1 MTTTEVGSDGMGSA
15 QGSRRTQWGAVM
27 AVMLGTFVLVTAEQL
42 PIGLL
47 TALAGD
53 LRVTEGVAGL
63 SVTVPS
69 VVAAVAAIGVPLVVG
84 RLDRRVLLI
93 ALMVLMTAANAVTAV
108 APNIGVLVA
117 SRVLV
122 GIAIGGFWAVAG
134 SLAVRL
140 AAPESVHR
148 ATAVIF
154 GGVAAANVLGVPLAT
169 VLGELIGW
177 RLSFAA
183 LGALAL
189 ITMVAL
195 IALLPRLAA
204 DRPVGLGV
212 LGSQLAHRGVLAG
225 LAITLL
231 AVVGHFAAFTF
242 VSPIL
247 QEVSGVPERL
257 VGPVLL
263 AFGVAG
269 MIGNF
274 VAGTFLA
281 RHLRGV
287 VIGVLGGMTVMLVAM
302 PTLGLTPVR
311 GVAVLVLWGL
321 VFGGLSVAMQTWMIS
336 AAPDSPEPA
345 TALWVCIW
353 NAAIGIGAFLGG
365 RTVDTTAT
373 AAVPWIGA
381 GVLLLAALIATF
393 ARPSVKSR
401 QRQRRDAT

>member
-1 MTTTEVGSDGMGSA
+1 
-15 QGSRRTQWGAVM
+15 M
-27 AVMLGTFVLVTAEQL
+27 AAMLGTFVLVTAEQL

-47 TALAGD
+47 TALASD

-84 RLDRRVLLI
+84 KLDRRALLI
-93 ALMVLMTAANAVTAV
+93 ALMVLMTAANAVTAI
-108 APNIGVLVA
+108 APNIGVLMA

-140 AAPESVHR
+140 AAPESVPR
-148 ATAVIF
+148 AIAVIF

-189 ITMVAL
+189 IAMVAL

-204 DRPVGLGV
+204 GQAVGLRV
-212 LGSQLAHRGVLAG
+212 LGSQLAHRGVVAG

-231 AVVGHFAAFTF
+231 AVLGHFAAFTF

-247 QEVSGVPERL
+247 QEVSGMPERL
-257 VGPVLL
+257 VGPALL

-274 VAGTFLA
+274 VAGAFLA

-287 VIGVLGGMTVMLVAM
+287 VIGVLSGMTVMLVAM
-302 PTLGLTPVR
+302 PTLGLTPLR

-353 NAAIGIGAFLGG
+353 NAAIGVGALLGG

-373 AAVPWIGA
+373 AAASWAGA

-393 ARPSVKSR
+393 ARPSVKSPSASPL
-401 QRQRRDAT
+401 DMCK